1 MQTVKHSHQKGSPL
15 KIRTLT
21 VGALAGGALALAAA
35 APALADTSGSVPG
48 GSVKD
53 TVHIVND
60 VDSGHHGYWARLNLH
75 RSVTI
80 TPGDTDGSWT
90 VRLHDQGTFATIG
103 GTANSPREGNRV
115 RGVKGTVTGDYTL
128 TVDSATPPSTKN
140 VGNRYDYACDVHG
153 TGDRGT
159 DCPGMPASTSD
170 WPKLYFGPDAQIT
183 GGAYQWTYHTAS
195 CGGQTWTDASTNGD
209 GTDADAGDI
218 TGCKPCPPSTSPSS
232 SPSGSPSQSPSDG
245 PTSPS
250 ASPSQSGSTAPSSSA
265 SAQPSLTPAGN
276 GGGSGSLPVT
286 GTSLG
291 LIAGG
296 ALALLGG
303 GAALL
308 VLTRRRRTQP

>member
-21 VGALAGGALALAAA
+21 VGALAGGALALTAA
-35 APALADTSGSVPG
+35 APALADTGSTF
-48 GSVKD
+48 KD

-80 TPGDTDGSWT
+80 TSGGTDGTWT
-90 VRLHDQGTFATIG
+90 VQLHDQGTFATIG
-103 GTANSPREGNRV
+103 GAANSPHEGDRV
-115 RGVKGTVTGDYTL
+115 RAVKGTVTGDYTL
-128 TVDSATPPSTKN
+128 TVHSATPPSTKG
-140 VGNRYDYACDVHG
+140 VGNRYDYGCDVHG

-170 WPKLYFGPDAQIT
+170 WPKLYFGPDAQVT
-183 GGAYQWTYHTAS
+183 GGDYQWTYHTDS

-232 SPSGSPSQSPSDG
+232 SPSESPSQSPSDQ

-291 LIAGG
+291 LLAGG

-308 VLTRRRRTQP
+308 VLTRRRRAQS

>member
-1 MQTVKHSHQKGSPL
+1 M

-232 SPSGSPSQSPSDG
+232 SPSGSPSQSPSGG

-250 ASPSQSGSTAPSSSA
+250 ASPSQSGSAAPSSSA

-303 GAALL
+303 GAAVL
-308 VLTRRRRTQP
+308 VLTRRRRTQS